1 MTVVHW
7 LGPIRFD
14 GSVDTEY
21 PRCGDAPVDTF
32 IIRVEQPQVGGKMG
46 FEMRTVPLT
55 TRLNALRRQMRDLE
69 AMEQAVMAAPDR
81 QMPEF

>member
-1 MTVVHW
+1 
-7 LGPIRFD
+7 
-14 GSVDTEY
+14 
-21 PRCGDAPVDTF
+21 
-32 IIRVEQPQVGGKMG
+32 MG